1 MKRLLDEHACK
12 AVEDYGYPCN
22 YAMSN
27 NKLILMA
34 LACTV
39 ALIAQVRMR
48 APGRGGG
55 GCGRGHLCGRGR
67 GGGYT
72 RWFGCGYGVECG
84 CGCEHRCWVVVSG

>member
-34 LACTV
+34 LACAV

-48 APGRGGG
+48 APGTGRG
-55 GCGRGHLCGRGR
+55 GCGRGRVCGRWR
-67 GGGYT
+67 GGGCT
-72 RWFGCGYGVECG
+72 RGLG
-84 CGCEHRCWVVVSG
+84 